1 MQLKDEVLRI
11 EKEIMNAVVIAGAK
25 NDCELQKVLAE
36 VSPKNFENLSKHLDA
51 KDAEIARLRDEI
63 RILSAHWKHKT
74 KELESQLEKHRRTD
88 QELKKRVLK
97 LEFCLQ
103 EARNQTRKLQR
114 MGEKSDDDIKELRDQ
129 LAMKQQDGSGCNDKQ
144 KFWESSSFKI
154 VVSMSMLVLAVF
166 AKQ

>member
-11 EKEIMNAVVIAGAK
+11 EKDIMNAVVIAGAK
-25 NDCELQKVLAE
+25 NDCELRKILAE

-51 KDAEIARLRDEI
+51 KDSEIATLRDEI

-74 KELESQLEKHRRTD
+74 NELESQLEKQRRTD

-114 MGEKSDDDIKELRDQ
+114 MGVKRDDDIKELRDQ

-144 KFWESSSFKI
+144 NFWESSGFKI
-154 VVSMSMLVLAVF
+154 IVSMSMLVLAVF
-166 AKQ
+166 AKR